1 MDPKEV
7 QEKAIPLKVISLIEQ
22 VRGTEIQRATG
33 QLIIGAFFFACRSCE
48 YLKVQKPEDKKTKQL
63 TLGNIAF
70 YKNNERI
77 LPNSSEHLDTADRV
91 AITFETQKNGRKF
104 NTITQWK
111 TSDPILCPVLQWAAI
126 VTRITTY
133 PGSLDATPVSAVWN
147 RGRIEHINS
156 KTVENALRDGVKA
169 YGESALRIDA
179 REVGTHS
186 IRSGSAMAMYLG
198 GVPVFAIMMI
208 GRWASDSFM
217 KYIRTQIKEFTLDV
231 SKRML
236 TMQEF
241 RHTPNTAP
249 DGKKTEYGGCAHLM
263 LSQ

>member
-1 MDPKEV
+1 M
-7 QEKAIPLKVISLIEQ
+7 
-22 VRGTEIQRATG
+22 
-33 QLIIGAFFFACRSCE
+33 
-48 YLKVQKPEDKKTKQL
+48 KVQKPDDKKTKQL

-77 LPNSSEHLDTADRV
+77 PDSSEHLDTADRV

-111 TSDPILCPVLQWAAI
+111 TSDPILCPVIQWATI
-126 VTRITTY
+126 VTRITSY
-133 PGSLDATPVSAVWN
+133 PGSLDATPVSAIWN
-147 RGRIEHINS
+147 RGRIKHINS
-156 KTVENALRDGVKA
+156 KTVKNALRDGVKA
-169 YGESALRIDA
+169 YGESALHIDA

-217 KYIRTQIKEFTLDV
+217 KYMRTQIEEFTLDI
-231 SKRML
+231 STRML

-263 LSQ
+263 ISQ